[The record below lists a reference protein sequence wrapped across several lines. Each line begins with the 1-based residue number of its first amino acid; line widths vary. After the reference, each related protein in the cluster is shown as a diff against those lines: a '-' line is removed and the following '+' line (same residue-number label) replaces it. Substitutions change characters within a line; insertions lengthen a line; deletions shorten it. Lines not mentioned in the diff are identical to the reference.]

1 MTITKEAYYHG
12 IPIEEDFGFAQAIKV
27 GDTITLSGQV
37 SVDPEHVV
45 GQGDMVAQIRQAYV
59 NIQKVLAHY
68 GATMENV
75 IEEVIYVTDMD
86 AAMAAMPQCRREVYG
101 EKPVLAGTIVQ
112 VARLA
117 LPELLVEIKCV
128 AKV

>member
-1 MTITKEAYYHG
+1 MTINKEAYYHG
-12 IPIEEDFGFAQAIKV
+12 VPIEEEFGFAQAIKV
-27 GDTITLSGQV
+27 GDTIMLSGQV
-37 SVDPEHVV
+37 SVDHDRVV
-45 GQGDMVAQIRQAYV
+45 GQGDMAAQIRQAYV
-59 NIQKVLAHY
+59 NIQQVLAHY
-68 GATMENV
+68 QATMDNV
-75 IEEVIYVTDMD
+75 IEEVLYVTDMD

-117 LPELLVEIKCV
+117 LPELLIEIKCV